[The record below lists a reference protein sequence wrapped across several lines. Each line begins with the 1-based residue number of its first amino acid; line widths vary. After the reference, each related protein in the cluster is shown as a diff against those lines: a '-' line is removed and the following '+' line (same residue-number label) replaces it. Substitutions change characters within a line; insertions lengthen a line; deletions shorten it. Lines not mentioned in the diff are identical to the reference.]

1 MGRKVAI
8 VDTTIRDGHQSLWA
22 SRMST
27 AMMLPVAEHLE
38 RSGVESVDI
47 MSHACFDAA
56 VRFVGDNPLER
67 MRVLRRMMPT
77 PALATSHSGSD
88 FWGFKSVP
96 PDVARLDLDLAI
108 DAGVDRVRFINGLL
122 DFDPI
127 VDSARHTKER
137 GVATIGALVFS
148 ESPVHTDE
156 LYERKAREIVE
167 RADVD
172 WIMIKDSGG
181 LLTPERAGS
190 LIDAVRRGA
199 GTKKVTLH
207 GHSMTGLAHRVYMI
221 GVEHGVDE
229 VQCAIWPLALGTS
242 QPSTQRVVRNL
253 REEGYQ
259 VDLDDAEIEAA
270 SVYLTRLARA
280 KGLPLGEPAEY
291 DHFHY
296 RHQIPGG
303 MMSNLRAQLADAGLL
318 DRLDSLLEETAR
330 VREELGWPTMVTP
343 YSQFVGS
350 QALLNLVHGERY
362 LVVPDQIKKYAMGHY
377 GKLLAPVDP
386 EVLDRIMTNGS
397 PGIAEKAETPAPV
410 LDDMRRR
417 LPRASD
423 EELLLRALCP
433 EDAVERVIAGNGIAD
448 SGIGPL
454 TGSDVASIGELVGHL
469 AGRAKPGGEVVFKQG
484 DLRVRVRG

>member
-1 MGRKVAI
+1 
-8 VDTTIRDGHQSLWA
+8 
-22 SRMST
+22 
-27 AMMLPVAEHLE
+27 MMLPVAEHLE

-67 MRVLRRMMPT
+67 MRVLRRIMPT

-88 FWGFKSVP
+88 FWGFKSVA

-108 DAGVDRVRFINGLL
+108 DAGADRVRFINGLL
-122 DFDPI
+122 DFDPLI
-127 VDSARHTKER
+127 DSARHAKRR

-181 LLTPERAGS
+181 LLTSERAGL

-242 QPSTQRVVRNL
+242 QPSMQRIVRNL

-259 VDLDDAEIEAA
+259 VDVDDAEIEAA

-280 KGLPLGEPAEY
+280 KSLPLGEAAEY

-296 RHQIPGG
+296 RHQVPGG

-318 DRLDSLLEETAR
+318 DQLESLLEETAR

-350 QALLNLVHGERY
+350 QALLNVVHGERY
-362 LVVPDQIKKYAMGHY
+362 SVVPDQIKKYAMGHY

-386 EVLDRIMTNGS
+386 DVLDKIMTNGS
-397 PGIAEKAETPAPV
+397 PGIAEHVQKPAPV
-410 LDDMRRR
+410 LDEMRRR
-417 LPRASD
+417 HPRASD

-433 EDAVERVIAGNGIAD
+433 EDAVDRVIADNGIAD
-448 SGIGPL
+448 AGIGPL
-454 TGSDVASIGELVGHL
+454 TGSDVASIGKLVGHL

-484 DLRVRVRG
+484 DLHVRVRG

>member
-1 MGRKVAI
+1 
-8 VDTTIRDGHQSLWA
+8 
-22 SRMST
+22 MST
-27 AMMLPVAEHLE
+27 SMMLPVAEHLE
-38 RSGVESVDI
+38 RSGVDSVDI

-67 MRVLRRMMPT
+67 MRVLRRLMPT

-108 DAGVDRVRFINGLL
+108 DTGVDRVRFVNGLL
-122 DFDPI
+122 DFDPL
-127 VDSARHTKER
+127 VDSARHAKAR

-148 ESPVHTDE
+148 VSPVHTDA
-156 LYERKAREIVE
+156 LYECKAREIVE

-190 LIDAVRRGA
+190 LVDAVRRGA
-199 GTKKVTLH
+199 GDKKVTLH

-259 VDLDDAEIEAA
+259 VDVDDAEIEAA
-270 SVYLTRLARA
+270 SAYLTRLARA
-280 KGLPLGEPAEY
+280 KGLPLGEAPEY

-296 RHQIPGG
+296 RHQVPGG
-303 MMSNLRAQLADAGLL
+303 MMSNLRAQLIDAGLL
-318 DRLDSLLEETAR
+318 DRLDALLEETAR

-350 QALLNLVHGERY
+350 QALLNVVHGERY
-362 LVVPDQIKKYAMGHY
+362 RVVPDQIKKYVLGHY

-386 EVLDRIMTNGS
+386 DVLDKIMTNGS
-397 PGIAEKAETPAPV
+397 PGVAENPDSPAPV
-410 LDDMRRR
+410 LDDMRHRI
-417 LPRASD
+417 PGASD

-433 EDAVERVIAGNGIAD
+433 EDAVERVMAGDGIAD
-448 SGIGPL
+448 DGIGPL
-454 TGSDVASIGELVGHL
+454 TASDVGSIGALVGQL
-469 AGRAKPGGEVVFKQG
+469 AERAKQGGEVVFEQG
-484 DLRVRVRG
+484 ELRVRVKG